1 MTFVRAVGIATDET
15 STRIWEEKF
24 GINKP
29 LDKISFDEVKNF
41 VQERNNDK
49 TNIDRVNIIF

>member
-1 MTFVRAVGIATDET
+1 MKFVRAVGIATDET
-15 STRIWEEKF
+15 STRIWKEKF

-41 VQERNNDK
+41 VQERNNDQ
-49 TNIDRVNIIF
+49 